1 MAISSSCQG
10 RMAWVCWTPGRCLSQ
25 QGGLMAEDT
34 HDPGG
39 GGLSGFRIAF
49 RKKATS
55 LPRVTWLPRGCELR
69 RAGHTQGG

>member
-39 GGLSGFRIAF
+39 GG
-49 RKKATS
+49 
-55 LPRVTWLPRGCELR
+55 
-69 RAGHTQGG
+69 

>member
-39 GGLSGFRIAF
+39 GGAEWLQDRIQKEGNFIAQSDMV
-49 RKKATS
+49 A
-55 LPRVTWLPRGCELR
+55 
-69 RAGHTQGG
+69 